1 MLSIVVP
8 VFNEHASLG
17 ELVRRIT
24 SVAERHHYDVEI
36 WMVDDGSND
45 GSWTCI
51 RELAAANHTGQAGQA
66 VTVRGLK
73 LRRNFGKAAALA
85 AGFDHASGQR
95 LITMD
100 ADLQDDPEEI
110 PALLGKLEEGFD
122 VVTGWKQVRHDP
134 WHKVGPSRIFNRLIS
149 SLTGVKLHDHNCGLK
164 AYRREVLDEVKLYGE
179 MHRFVPVLAAARGFR
194 VTEIPVRHQPRIHGV
209 SKYGFERF
217 IKGLLDLFTVYFL
230 TGFRNRPQH
239 LLGSLGLAAL
249 ALGGLGLSV
258 LTCLWAL
265 SRLSDTWPDVHL
277 HERAIFYYCIVALLL
292 GAQLL
297 SVGFIAEMIT
307 AQNRIHSRPYSLAD
321 RTPTTD
327 RTEPLSTHSGAHRDV
342 AFPAQDDRQA

>member
-8 VFNEHASLG
+8 VYNERESLG
-17 ELVRRIT
+17 ELVRRIRL
-24 SVAERHHYDVEI
+24 VAERHNYHAEI
-36 WMVDDGSND
+36 YLVDDGSRD
-45 GSWTCI
+45 GSWLQI
-51 RELAAANHTGQAGQA
+51 VELAGHASPGPHCI
-66 VTVRGLK
+66 VRGLK

-85 AGFDHASGQR
+85 AGFDHARGER

-110 PALLGKLEEGFD
+110 PALLAKLDEGFD

-134 WHKVGPSRIFNRLIS
+134 WHKVGPSRVFNRMIS
-149 SLTGVKLHDHNCGLK
+149 WLTGVKLHDHNCGLK
-164 AYRREVLDEVKLYGE
+164 AYRREVFDEVKLYGE

-194 VTEIPVRHQPRIHGV
+194 VTEIPVRHQPRVHGV

-217 IKGLLDLFTVYFL
+217 VKGLLDLFTVYFL

-239 LLGSLGLAAL
+239 LLGTLGLASL
-249 ALGGLGLSV
+249 AFGALGLSA
-258 LTCLWAL
+258 LTVLWAL
-265 SRLSDTWPDVHL
+265 SRMSQAWPDVHL

-297 SVGFIAEMIT
+297 SVGFIAELIT
-307 AQNRIHSRPYSLAD
+307 AQNRPHTRPYSLAEV
-321 RTPTTD
+321 TQAEAIGNAATD
-327 RTEPLSTHSGAHRDV
+327 
-342 AFPAQDDRQA
+342 QAGQTL